1 MRSANA
7 RFHGWFISSFLT
19 GSIITSCGCA
29 FAQDTA
35 PSSQGVGISADPPGF
50 SLFNPVPTDTPREV
64 VSPFP
69 APDGT
74 SGDNPDLRITLPV
87 VPIAPTQKDASSIEG
102 EIGHERLDGLI
113 DREVLGA
120 DGHVLGHVVN
130 VLIGSDGEMRAVVL
144 DIGGFLGVGSRRVA
158 VSSALLTINRDSG
171 KNHTI
176 TLYVPDQ
183 AIRSAPQYDP
193 DAQDVSVLIGPRVA
207 PASAYPAKEITP
219 SGAPQQSDRPSP

>member
-1 MRSANA
+1 MRSVSA
-7 RFHGWFISSFLT
+7 RFHGWFISSFLA
-19 GSIITSCGCA
+19 GCIIAPCGCA
-29 FAQDTA
+29 FAQDAA
-35 PSSQGVGISADPPGF
+35 PSSQGTGTSADPPGF

-158 VSSALLTINRDSG
+158 VSSVLLTINRDSG
-171 KNHTI
+171 KNRTI

-207 PASAYPAKEITP
+207 PASAYPMEDTTP
-219 SGAPQQSDRPSP
+219 SDIPQKSDRPSP